1 ELVIAD
7 GMTLAIGGCAANAAV
22 DLTKMGVK
30 AAVVGQVGNDIFGRV
45 VSDLL
50 REARVD
56 VSLIQFSERSETS
69 QTMIVNVAGQDRRFI
84 HTFGAN
90 GEFSAM
96 DIPLEQAK
104 HCRVL
109 YLGGYLLMKN
119 VHAEEL
125 AEVFA
130 AARKAGATTV
140 LDVVTPGPGDYL
152 PRL

>member
-1 ELVIAD
+1 MNEHPDVLCAGIVVADHVCTPISHLPSAGGLVMAD

-69 QTMIVNVAGQDRRFI
+69 QTMIVNVAGQDRRF
-84 HTFGAN
+84 
-90 GEFSAM
+90 
-96 DIPLEQAK
+96 
-104 HCRVL
+104 
-109 YLGGYLLMKN
+109 
-119 VHAEEL
+119 
-125 AEVFA
+125 
-130 AARKAGATTV
+130 
-140 LDVVTPGPGDYL
+140 
-152 PRL
+152 